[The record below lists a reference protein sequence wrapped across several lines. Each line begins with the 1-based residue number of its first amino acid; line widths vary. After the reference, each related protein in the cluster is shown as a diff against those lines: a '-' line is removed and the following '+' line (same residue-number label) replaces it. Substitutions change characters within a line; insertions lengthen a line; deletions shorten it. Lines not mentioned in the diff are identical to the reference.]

1 MHSWSHLRE
10 SNYQTNSLQ
19 LKDKQPPFFNIILS
33 QPYYK
38 KKYHIS
44 VCYIFSYKFKSL
56 IQVQIIF
63 PHEYVINTLKLVLNI
78 IRILQ
83 LFLRFIIIISYIKT
97 STKLMIGSKIEW
109 K

>member
-19 LKDKQPPFFNIILS
+19 LKDKQPPFFIIILS

-38 KKYHIS
+38 KKNIIFLS
-44 VCYIFSYKFKSL
+44 VTSFHNKFKSL
-56 IQVQIIF
+56 IQQIIF

-83 LFLRFIIIISYIKT
+83 LFLRFIIIISYT
-97 STKLMIGSKIEW
+97 FKILQTIEREQIE
-109 K
+109 